1 MIASK
6 SHWQKIIMI
15 TVGALLL
22 SGCGTKEKID
32 VSGVRSGIITAD
44 QLSASK
50 DQTVIRKSASLGVF
64 LAEYL
69 SNKAKNDAVQ
79 GAIDGVTI
87 QSVLVQSKK
96 EDRTEDG
103 SLLQAFSSALEV
115 DVADLLNRSSNRE
128 QAIDTYSQ
136 ALTNVALR
144 ANERVKELSLALADL
159 KSIAKIKKNEESTAK
174 KLVQAALKNK
184 QFESLH
190 DLQSAASEA
199 ELLSLE
205 ATSKAKEVSDIVTV
219 FNELLKVYGQ
229 KILAIQANREALIAG
244 IQVVNIPGIDEL
256 KLIRKATSKEASN
269 DPFINAGLK

>member
-1 MIASK
+1 
-6 SHWQKIIMI
+6 MI